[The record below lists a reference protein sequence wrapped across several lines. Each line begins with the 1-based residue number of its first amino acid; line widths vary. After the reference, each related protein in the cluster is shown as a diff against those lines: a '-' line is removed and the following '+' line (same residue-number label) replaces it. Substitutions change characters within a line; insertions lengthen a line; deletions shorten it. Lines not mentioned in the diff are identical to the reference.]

1 LLGSKL
7 ARLLI
12 DHAQRAEVVAVLR
25 PEGTD
30 CIEAQPEFSRDEGI
44 RKRAWIDLR
53 VSDDPDLVCE
63 YGRRAEP
70 GVTVDLLDALEPR
83 TDLNQIRS
91 WSTRLTIA
99 IGISSIRLARRVMRS
114 NDPSGGV
121 SSTP

>member
-1 LLGSKL
+1 MLGSKL

-25 PEGTD
+25 PEGTA

-53 VSDDPDLVCE
+53 VPDDPDLVSE

-70 GVTVDLLDALEPR
+70 GVTVDLLDALEPGR
-83 TDLNQIRS
+83 T
-91 WSTRLTIA
+91 
-99 IGISSIRLARRVMRS
+99 
-114 NDPSGGV
+114 
-121 SSTP
+121 

>member
-1 LLGSKL
+1 MLNSEL

-12 DHAQRAEVVAVLR
+12 DDAQGAEVVAVLR
-25 PEGTD
+25 PEGTA
-30 CIEAQPEFSRDEGI
+30 CVEAQPEFSRDEGI
-44 RKRAWIDLR
+44 RAWIDLR
-53 VSDDPDLVCE
+53 VFDDPGLVCE
-63 YGRRAEP
+63 YCRGAEP
-70 GVTVDLLDALEPR
+70 GVTVDLLDALEPL

-114 NDPSGGV
+114 NEPSGGV